1 MSIDRSANPTLKDF
15 KMITRKKNWI
25 DFVPKTDTDIMKS
38 DEELLE
44 TLEELK
50 EEYYKENKAEK

>member
-1 MSIDRSANPTLKDF
+1 
-15 KMITRKKNWI
+15 MITRKKNWI
-25 DFVPKTDTDIMKS
+25 DFVPKIDAGMMKS

-50 EEYYKENKAEK
+50 KEYYKEKKEQ